1 MRHRLAFRKLGRTM
15 EHRKALRRNQA
26 QSLFE
31 HGQITT
37 TLQKAKDLRPFA
49 ERMIT
54 LAKKARQGDLGARRR
69 LQRLLTE
76 RFFIAVEHQ
85 DEYDNMSNAGRR
97 AVRRSRS
104 GRHYRTGEGKGSLP
118 FTVTAISH
126 RLINEI
132 AERYE
137 DREGGYTRIIRLA
150 KTRLGDQGAQ
160 AILQLVGEEEVPS
173 NVPKPAKSARR
184 RRIDARYAAVLK
196 SGKKGQAAVERPKS
210 EASEGASEPK
220 DSEPAEQAPDSEAKG
235 EASPE

>member
-31 HGQITT
+31 HGQIKT

-76 RFFIAVEHQ
+76 RFFVAVEHQ
-85 DEYDNMSNAGRR
+85 EDYDNMSNAGRR

-118 FTVTAISH
+118 FTVSAISH

-150 KTRLGDQGAQ
+150 KTRVGDQGAQ

-196 SGKKGQAAVERPKS
+196 SVKKGQAAAEPAKRG
-210 EASEGASEPK
+210 ASKEASEPK
-220 DSEPAEQAPDSEAKG
+220 DSEPAEQAPDAEAKD
-235 EASPE
+235 EA

>member
-1 MRHRLAFRKLGRTM
+1 M

-54 LAKKARQGDLGARRR
+54 LAKKARQGDLAARRR

-76 RFFIAVEHQ
+76 RFFIPVEHQ
-85 DEYDNMSNAGRR
+85 GKYDDMSNAGRR

-104 GRHYRTGEGKGSLP
+104 GRHYRTGEGKGSLS
-118 FTVTAISH
+118 FTVMAISH

-137 DREGGYTRIIRLA
+137 DRQGGYTRIIRLA
-150 KTRLGDQGAQ
+150 KTRVGDQGAQ

-184 RRIDARYAAVLK
+184 RRIDARYAAVVK
-196 SGKKGQAAVERPKS
+196 SGKKGQAAAEPAKT
-210 EASEGASEPK
+210 EASVDDSEPK
-220 DSEPAEQAPDSEAKG
+220 DSEPSEQAPDAEAKD
-235 EASPE
+235 EAHSE

>member
-1 MRHRLAFRKLGRTM
+1 
-15 EHRKALRRNQA
+15 
-26 QSLFE
+26 LFE

-54 LAKKARQGDLGARRR
+54 LAKKARQGDLAARRR

-76 RFFIAVEHQ
+76 RFFIPVEHQ
-85 DEYDNMSNAGRR
+85 GEYDDMSNAGRR

-104 GRHYRTGEGKGSLP
+104 GRHYRTGEGKGSLS
-118 FTVTAISH
+118 FTVMAISH

-137 DREGGYTRIIRLA
+137 DRQGGYTRIIRLA
-150 KTRLGDQGAQ
+150 KTRVGDQGAQ

-184 RRIDARYAAVLK
+184 RRIDARYAAVVK
-196 SGKKGQAAVERPKS
+196 SGKKGQAAAEPAKT
-210 EASEGASEPK
+210 EASVDDSEPK
-220 DSEPAEQAPDSEAKG
+220 DSEPSEQAPDAEAKD
-235 EASPE
+235 EAHSE

>member
-76 RFFIAVEHQ
+76 RFFIPSERQ
-85 DEYDNMSNAGRR
+85 EEYDNMSNARRR
-97 AVRRSRS
+97 AVQRSRS

-184 RRIDARYAAVLK
+184 RRIDARYAAVVK
-196 SGKKGQAAVERPKS
+196 SGKKAQAAVE
-210 EASEGASEPK
+210 
-220 DSEPAEQAPDSEAKG
+220 PAEQVPDV
-235 EASPE
+235 EASDEV

>member
-54 LAKKARQGDLGARRR
+54 LAKKARQGDLAARRR

-76 RFFIAVEHQ
+76 RFFIPVEHQ
-85 DEYDNMSNAGRR
+85 GEYDDMSNAGRR

-104 GRHYRTGEGKGSLP
+104 GRHYRTGEGKGSLS
-118 FTVTAISH
+118 FTVMAISH

-137 DREGGYTRIIRLA
+137 DRQGGYTRIIRLA
-150 KTRLGDQGAQ
+150 KTRVGDQGAQ

-184 RRIDARYAAVLK
+184 RRIDARYAAVVK
-196 SGKKGQAAVERPKS
+196 SGKKGQTAGEPAKT
-210 EASEGASEPK
+210 EASVDDSEPK
-220 DSEPAEQAPDSEAKG
+220 DSEPSEQAPDAEAKD
-235 EASPE
+235 EAHSE

>member
-31 HGQITT
+31 HGQIKT

-54 LAKKARQGDLGARRR
+54 LAKKARQGNVGARRR
-69 LQRLLTE
+69 LQSLLTE
-76 RFFIAVEHQ
+76 RFFVPVEHQ
-85 DEYDNMSNAGRR
+85 EDYDNMSNAGRR

-104 GRHYRTGEGKGSLP
+104 GRPYRRGEGKGSVP
-118 FTVTAISH
+118 FTVMAISH

-160 AILQLVGEEEVPS
+160 AILQLVGEEDVPS

-184 RRIDARYAAVLK
+184 RRIDARYAAVVK
-196 SGKKGQAAVERPKS
+196 SGKKGQAVAAPAEAG
-210 EASEGASEPK
+210 ASEGASEPK
-220 DSEPAEQAPDSEAKG
+220 YSEPTGSAPDTEARAK
-235 EASPE
+235 A

>member
-1 MRHRLAFRKLGRTM
+1 MRHRRAFRKLGRTM

-69 LQRLLTE
+69 LQSLLTE
-76 RFFIAVEHQ
+76 RFFVPSERQ
-85 DEYDNMSNAGRR
+85 EEYDNMSNARRR
-97 AVRRSRS
+97 AVQRSRS

-150 KTRLGDQGAQ
+150 KTRVGDQGAQ

-184 RRIDARYAAVLK
+184 RRIDARYAAVVK
-196 SGKKGQAAVERPKS
+196 SGKKGRAAAEPATTG
-210 EASEGASEPK
+210 ASEGASEQK
-220 DSEPAEQAPDSEAKG
+220 DSKPAEQVPDAEAQG
-235 EASPE
+235 EAQPE

>member
-69 LQRLLTE
+69 LQSLLTE
-76 RFFIAVEHQ
+76 RFFVPVEHQ
-85 DEYDNMSNAGRR
+85 DEYDNMSNARRR

-118 FTVTAISH
+118 FTVMAISH

-160 AILQLVGEEEVPS
+160 AVLQLVGEEEVPS

-184 RRIDARYAAVLK
+184 RRIDARYAAVVK
-196 SGKKGQAAVERPKS
+196 SGKKGRATAEPAKTEASQ
-210 EASEGASEPK
+210 EASEPQ
-220 DSEPAEQAPDSEAKG
+220 DSEPAEKAPEATTSD
-235 EASPE
+235 EIQPE

>member
-31 HGQITT
+31 HGQIKT

-54 LAKKARQGDLGARRR
+54 LAKKARQGNVGARRR
-69 LQRLLTE
+69 LQSLLTE
-76 RFFIAVEHQ
+76 RFFVPVEHQ
-85 DEYDNMSNAGRR
+85 EDYDNMSNAGRR

-104 GRHYRTGEGKGSLP
+104 GRPYRRGEGKGSVP
-118 FTVTAISH
+118 FTVMAISH

-160 AILQLVGEEEVPS
+160 AILQLVGEEDVPS

-184 RRIDARYAAVLK
+184 RRIDARYAAVVK
-196 SGKKGQAAVERPKS
+196 SGKKGQAVAAPDEA

-220 DSEPAEQAPDSEAKG
+220 DSEPTGSAPDTETRAEA
-235 EASPE
+235 

>member
-76 RFFIAVEHQ
+76 RFFVPVEHQ

-97 AVRRSRS
+97 AVRRARS
-104 GRHYRTGEGKGSLP
+104 GRHYRTGEGKGSLS
-118 FTVTAISH
+118 FTVMAVSH

-160 AILQLVGEEEVPS
+160 AVLQLVGEEDVPS

-184 RRIDARYAAVLK
+184 RRIDARYAAVVR
-196 SGKKGQAAVERPKS
+196 SGKKGQVVAKVAKS
-210 EASEGASEPK
+210 EASEEASEPA
-220 DSEPAEQAPDSEAKG
+220 DRAPAEKAPDAEAKDQVQ
-235 EASPE
+235 PE